1 MNENKRKTRLTDRDL
16 LVAKWIAEQ
25 QAVRLDTVG
34 LLLANWGNETVPRN
48 IRRLAQRWESK
59 GLIKRDRILVTT
71 PMVLWPTALAM
82 KLTDLQDKRTE
93 KSPSISS
100 LHHTLAVSRVRVEY
114 EKHGAIWLCER
125 ALRNHYPNQH
135 LADGLAQL
143 PNSRILVEVDRT
155 RKKAE
160 RLRAIMAINAR
171 TPGITAVHY
180 WTTHEL
186 ITFVSEQVQLLDES
200 VRSRIVIYEL
210 PKEVQ

>member
-16 LVAKWIAEQ
+16 LVARWIAEQ

-34 LLLANWGNETVPRN
+34 LLLAIWGHETVSRN
-48 IRRLAQRWESK
+48 IRRLSQRWESK
-59 GLIKRDRILVTT
+59 GLIKRDRILASA
-71 PMVLWPTALAM
+71 PMILWPTAQAM

-93 KSPSISS
+93 KNPSISS

-114 EKHGAIWLCER
+114 EKYGAIWLCER
-125 ALRNHYPNQH
+125 EIRHHYPNQH

-143 PNSRILVEVDRT
+143 PNSRILIEVDRT
-155 RKKAE
+155 RKKAQ
-160 RLRAIMAINAR
+160 RLRTIMAVNAR

-180 WTTHEL
+180 WTTREL
-186 ITFVSEQVQLLDES
+186 IAFVGEQVQLLDES